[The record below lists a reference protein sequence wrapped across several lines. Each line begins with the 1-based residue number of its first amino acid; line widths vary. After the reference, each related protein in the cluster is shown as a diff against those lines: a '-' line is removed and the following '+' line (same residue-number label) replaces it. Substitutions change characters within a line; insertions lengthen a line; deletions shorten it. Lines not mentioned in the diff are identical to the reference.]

1 MLRQKKEK
9 GRFGSGIFDHFFGDM
24 SIRRRI
30 LYSYIVILTMMLVI
44 AIFILSTLSML
55 TTRYDTLIATVNDAS
70 TLTQIVQQDISNEI
84 WEIVAG
90 KKDFDQGRQ
99 YQIMHNINQRINALY
114 QTSSATNRE
123 QLEHAERA
131 METLHAYVE
140 QLGEQIKNKAP
151 VDDNMDV
158 LREIRMVSE
167 LVHEQ
172 MQVFMMGEIKEVN
185 EINAAI
191 QDTLHVMIIIELVVF
206 FGGTIFAIGML
217 FSVSRQITKPIEEL
231 ETFTAKMA
239 SGELNARAQMP
250 QVKEFNRLTADLNQ
264 MAQKIKAL
272 IQDITKEQQK
282 QKKSELRALQA
293 QITPH
298 FLYNTL
304 DTIIWL
310 AEAEQMQDVIA
321 ITSSFSAFFRI
332 SLSKGKDWIPIRQ
345 EIEHIRSYL
354 LIQQIRYRDILTYE
368 IHIEEGM
375 NEKPILKLLLQP
387 LVENA
392 LYHGIKNRRRLGHIT
407 IKGWQQD
414 NAYCFMVKDDGKGM
428 SDDRLNKLREILKSD
443 KRSSDFGYGLL
454 NVSRRLQLYYGHEAH
469 LAIQSNEA
477 DGTTVVFAIP
487 AESGNDGSNDE

>member
-1 MLRQKKEK
+1 MPAQKKDK
-9 GRFGSGIFDHFFGDM
+9 QRFGSGLFDHFFGKM

-44 AIFILSTLSML
+44 AIVILSTLSML
-55 TTRYDTLIATVNDAS
+55 TTRYDALIATVNDAS

-90 KKDFDQGRQ
+90 KKEFDQGRH
-99 YQIMHNINQRINALY
+99 YQIMTNINQRMRALHE
-114 QTSSATNRE
+114 TSSPTNQE

-131 METLHAYVE
+131 METLHAYVN
-140 QLGEQIKNKAP
+140 QLGEQIKNKASS
-151 VDDNMDV
+151 VDENMDV
-158 LREIRMVSE
+158 LKEIRMVSE

-172 MQVFMMGEIKEVN
+172 MQMFMMGEIREVN

-191 QDTLHVMIIIELVVF
+191 QRTLHVMIIIELAVF
-206 FGGTIFAIGML
+206 FGGTLFAIGML

-231 ETFTAKMA
+231 EAFAAKIA
-239 SGELNARAQMP
+239 SGELEARAQMP
-250 QVKEFNRLTADLNQ
+250 QVKEFNRLTGDLNR

-272 IQDITKEQQK
+272 IRDITEEQKKRQ
-282 QKKSELRALQA
+282 KSELRALQA

-310 AEAEQMQDVIA
+310 AEAEQTQDVIT
-321 ITSSFSAFFRI
+321 ITGAFSDFFRI
-332 SLSKGKDWIPIRQ
+332 SLSKGKDWIPVRQ
-345 EIEHIRSYL
+345 EIDHIRNYL
-354 LIQQIRYRDILTYE
+354 LIQQIRYRDILAYE
-368 IHIEEGM
+368 IDVDEAI

-392 LYHGIKNRRRLGHIT
+392 LYHGIKNRRRLGHIL
-407 IKGWQQD
+407 IRGWQEKD
-414 NAYCFMVKDDGKGM
+414 AYCFMVKDDGKGM
-428 SDDRLNKLREILKSD
+428 SEERLQKLQDILKSD

-454 NVSRRLQLYYGHEAH
+454 NVHRRLQLYYGADVH
-469 LAIQSNEA
+469 LTIQSNET
-477 DGTTVVFAIP
+477 DGTVVFVTIP
-487 AESGNDGSNDE
+487 EGAHVHNE